1 MRMGKRNFYVR
12 TAHVNSLR
20 ILRTKQYLMLNGACV
35 DKLLVERISLAGIA
49 RAVSISKRWLQ
60 EYVKKKRNEV
70 KKEAFNM
77 SRNGKILIE
86 ADEMW
91 TFVGDKE
98 NDALDMA
105 CCREKNKAYCR
116 ISCWKKR

>member
-1 MRMGKRNFYVR
+1 SALRRMRMSSRHYEKNKHGEESCAMPKMWFISHCEKWLQCEEKEILHVR

-60 EYVKKKRNEV
+60 EYVKKK
-70 KKEAFNM
+70 
-77 SRNGKILIE
+77 
-86 ADEMW
+86 EM
-91 TFVGDKE
+91 K
-98 NDALDMA
+98 
-105 CCREKNKAYCR
+105 
-116 ISCWKKR
+116 SKKRLSICPATEKS